1 MNTSRNHGDHPG
13 RRTVVVAAGAA
24 SVAAV
29 LTACGNTEKTSGS
42 GTAEPSA
49 HTAAAT
55 TAATATATT
64 GSGTVLADTA
74 EIPEG
79 GGKVFAAQHVVVTQ
93 PKAGEFKAFSSTCT
107 HQGCT
112 VSRVADGTIDCPC
125 HGSKFNASTG
135 AVVHGPATRPLPAKR
150 ITVAGGSIA
159 LTP

>member
-1 MNTSRNHGDHPG
+1 MNTSRSHGVGPG
-13 RRTVVVAAGAA
+13 RRTVVVAAGTA

-29 LTACGNTEKTSGS
+29 LAACGNSKESSGS
-42 GTAEPSA
+42 STAEPSA
-49 HTAAAT
+49 HT
-55 TAATATATT
+55 TAATPTATT
-64 GSGTVLADTA
+64 GGGTVLADTA

-79 GGKVFAAQHVVVTQ
+79 GGKIFADRHVVVTQ

-125 HGSKFNASTG
+125 HGSKFNAATG